1 VPPTPLDFRCPRC
14 HALPGERCTG
24 TPRAVEHCHM
34 PRQDRFIRAANRAAL
49 ASPEGGRDD

>member
-1 VPPTPLDFRCPRC
+1 MPPTPLDFRCPRC